1 MGELN
6 INDIQSGMVLAQDV
20 KNRHG
25 LLLLRK
31 EKVLTGKDISILK
44 TWGISEADIRGIDR
58 EQVVKEEIN
67 ALPGDVVEL
76 IENELNE
83 FFPPVVDNP
92 VMEEIY
98 SVVKRFRLK
107 EAAAQVNEIK

>member
-6 INDIQSGMVLAQDV
+6 INDLQPSMVLAQDV
-20 KNRHG
+20 KNKHG

-31 EKVLTGKDISILK
+31 EKALTGKDISLLK
-44 TWGISEADIRGIDR
+44 IWGISEADIRGIDR
-58 EQVVKEEIN
+58 EQVVKEETN

-76 IENELNE
+76 IENEFNE

-98 SVVKRFRLK
+98 RVVKRFGLK
-107 EAAAQVNEIK
+107 EAAAQVSEIK